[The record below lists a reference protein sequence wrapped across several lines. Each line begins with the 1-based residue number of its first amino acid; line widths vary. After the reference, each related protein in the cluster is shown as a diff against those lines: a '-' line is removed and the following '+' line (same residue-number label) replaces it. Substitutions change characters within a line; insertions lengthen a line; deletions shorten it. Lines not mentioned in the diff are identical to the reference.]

1 MNKCTKIISIFA
13 LIIIIIFSSLSC
25 ENKEEKIISRENA
38 RKLYNVPKYEEN
50 DS

>member
-1 MNKCTKIISIFA
+1 MFTGTGITILFAVII
-13 LIIIIIFSSLSC
+13 LSYIRDK
-25 ENKEEKIISRENA
+25 NKEEKIISRENA